1 MDVRALTAPRR
12 ALRDHVDQ
20 RPWVEYL
27 GATLLL
33 ALVTLFAHGASL
45 QGSWRWDDGAH
56 LSYAAQYAP
65 WQYFFEPHVAQG
77 HSDANVAPW
86 NLLFY
91 DINLSWFGM
100 AAAGHYAHLLLLV
113 ALGAALFYAVLREWL
128 APLPALIGAVAL
140 LLGKPTAHIA
150 AGLMHGHY
158 ATGFVFAMLSI
169 LGWTRYLKGR
179 RGHWLGLSALAY
191 LLATACK
198 EVYVPLVVLLPFLP
212 VGTLQQRMRAL
223 TPLVLIALA
232 YTGWRYL
239 LLGRFVGGYSQG
251 VFDAGEAVR
260 QLLRVPKLLL
270 GSKPPGNILAVLFLG
285 LLCLAAV
292 KRRLNG
298 PLLIVSLGI
307 VLLPLIPLTAFPGIH
322 SPDRYLFV
330 PWLAFCACLAVVWP
344 QDLRPVRALVAGTAL
359 VAALAGV
366 HAQEAQALRP
376 NLAYWD
382 TLYRFALSLDKE
394 RQGIFVAPG
403 FGGTDDGYKR
413 FVLTR
418 ARNTA
423 DLFAPRP
430 QPGDL
435 LVVDEKGRGLPQ
447 VPWAALQLFEFRDG
461 AMVPMSAEQ
470 VSEKFPAMVHLP
482 PAPEHPLDADISSLA
497 KRGTRPSGSRP

>member
-1 MDVRALTAPRR
+1 MDAPALKAARH
-12 ALRDHVDQ
+12 ALREHIDRH
-20 RPWVEYL
+20 PWIECL
-27 GATLLL
+27 SATLLL
-33 ALVTLFAHGASL
+33 SLLTLLVHGASL

-56 LSYAAQYAP
+56 LSYAAQYTP
-65 WQYFFEPHVAQG
+65 WQYCLEPHIAQG
-77 HSDANVAPW
+77 HSSANVAPW

-91 DINLSWFGM
+91 DINLSLFGM

-113 ALGAALFYAVLREWL
+113 GLGAALFYAVLREWVE
-128 APLPALIGAVAL
+128 PLPALIGAVAL

-169 LGWTRYLKGR
+169 LGWTRYLKGG
-179 RGHWLGLSALAY
+179 RGYWLGLSALAY
-191 LLATACK
+191 LLATTCK

-212 VGTLQQRMRAL
+212 VGTRQQRVRAL
-223 TPLVLIALA
+223 IPFVLIALV
-232 YTGWRYL
+232 YIGWRYL
-239 LLGRFVGGYSQG
+239 LLGRLVGGYSQG
-251 VFDAGEAVR
+251 VFDASEALR

-270 GSKPPGNILAVLFLG
+270 GSKPPGNILAVVFLG

-292 KRRLNG
+292 KRRLHA
-298 PLLIVSLGI
+298 PVFFVSLGI

-330 PWLAFCACLAVVWP
+330 PWVAFSACLAVVWP
-344 QDLRPVRALVAGTAL
+344 RETRPVFALVGGAAL

-366 HAQEAQALRP
+366 HAQEKQALRP

-394 RQGIFVAPG
+394 RQAIFVVPE

-413 FVLTR
+413 SVLIR

-423 DLFAPRP
+423 DLFAPKP

-435 LVVDEKGRGLPQ
+435 LVVDEKGRGLEQ
-447 VPWAALQLFEFRDG
+447 VTLATLQLFEFRGGD
-461 AMVPMSAEQ
+461 MVPMPPERIAE
-470 VSEKFPAMVHLP
+470 KLP
-482 PAPEHPLDADISSLA
+482 SLA
-497 KRGTRPSGSRP
+497 RGQPAQSVR